1 MPAIDES
8 DPIRLQFGI
17 DGDLG
22 GSSHPHNSG
31 R

>member
-1 MPAIDES
+1 MPAIDQS

-22 GSSHPHNSG
+22 SSAPPRNSG

>member
-1 MPAIDES
+1 MRAIDES

-17 DGDLG
+17 DGDLTG
-22 GSSHPHNSG
+22 APPPRNSG